1 MLSTPSF
8 SKFAAGL
15 QTIAGVSWPVRMGA
29 RKQPRILHCVA
40 AATSVQD
47 DTSVTTQKVA
57 VMTQIGAET
66 NRSGRIV
73 TYWETMAGLTV
84 SRRPYGAAGPI
95 LRLTQDC
102 VR

>member
-1 MLSTPSF
+1 MGLKSNRGSF
-8 SKFAAGL
+8 TA
-15 QTIAGVSWPVRMGA
+15 
-29 RKQPRILHCVA
+29 VA
-40 AATSVQD
+40 TGTSVQD
-47 DTSVTTQKVA
+47 DTAVTTQMGA

-66 NRSGRIV
+66 NPSGRIV
-73 TYWETMAGLTV
+73 TYWETTAGLTV